1 MPAIVFELNN
11 EVLRIERSEKE
22 VKQLLYDLFGVEI
35 KGNKEQESYKHTEQT
50 ETFEQKSTIKKHPS
64 VDELI
69 AFLERM
75 PNYEFGTELIR
86 KEFYSDL
93 DKQEW
98 RKAYS
103 SLFAKIMDAM
113 KRIEEKE
120 KGHFIKHKEGK
131 FTYYRFI
138 KDNIPQLYE
147 YESVKDERI

>member
-1 MPAIVFELNN
+1 MPAIIFELNDKI
-11 EVLRIERSEKE
+11 LRIERSEQE
-22 VKQLLYDLFGVEI
+22 VKQLLDELFGVKIEE
-35 KGNKEQESYKHTEQT
+35 KKEQVSYRHTEQT
-50 ETFEQKSTIKKHPS
+50 ETFEQKSTTRTHPS

-69 AFLERM
+69 AFFERM

-138 KDNIPQLYE
+138 RDNTPQL
-147 YESVKDERI
+147 